1 MAIKNSGRRGIEN
14 NSRGGQDD
22 CSVHVFQFMYIG
34 FVKDFFTK
42 VHDDPFGPL
51 SPHFAS
57 DCPGQSSLRCSMPN
71 LPVIKTRAKPSLQWN
86 DSDILSRPPKSNFT
100 SCSWHMYSDV
110 HIWE

>member
-1 MAIKNSGRRGIEN
+1 MIVVFMFFNS
-14 NSRGGQDD
+14 
-22 CSVHVFQFMYIG
+22 CFLYIG

-57 DCPGQSSLRCSMPN
+57 ECPGQSSLRCSMPN

-86 DSDILSRPPKSNFT
+86 DSRILSKPPKSNFT

-110 HIWE
+110 VCRFLFTINTVLE